1 MIPNHAHFIAA
12 LKHKKKVRVKF
23 NSKADGGVLERI
35 CAPLAYGPAGE
46 FNDGLNRYWLWD
58 YESSAGACALG
69 LMPQQIIDLQIL
81 TDEFDPAEFTSSP
94 SPLATPHKEDL
105 PPAPI
110 ASDGGPI
117 NPGL

>member
-1 MIPNHAHFIAA
+1 MIPNHAHFIEA
-12 LKHKKKVRVKF
+12 LKDKKKVRVKF

-58 YESSAGACALG
+58 YANNTGACALG
-69 LMPQQIIDLQIL
+69 LIPQQIIDLQIL
-81 TDEFDPAEFTSSP
+81 DEEFNPAELTITPSSTS
-94 SPLATPHKEDL
+94 AAHTDDL
-105 PPAPI
+105 PPAPV
-110 ASDGGPI
+110 ASGGGPI